1 MCVFTL
7 GDYFGS
13 FLASACVVLCVF
25 ACLCVCAFLCFG
37 FRREVFKRFVVVYLH
52 AAAFGAE
59 GLGFWRP
66 VTSFDF
72 C

>member
-1 MCVFTL
+1 MVVFWLVPVLCCVCVRVFT
-7 GDYFGS
+7 
-13 FLASACVVLCVF
+13 CVCV
-25 ACLCVCAFLCFG
+25 CVCAFLCFA

-52 AAAFGAE
+52 AAVFGAE